1 MGKKKFSDGL
11 DSIFSDIQEETM
23 SRTYVATDAP
33 RENQEEQN
41 TRVVERRGGK
51 NFSSNMDEVIMK
63 SFVTNNENQHK
74 EEDDNS
80 NIRYSHVKKQRTPL
94 TGIDGL
100 FSRSIEYGD
109 LDNDSKKRIVLI
121 LENNKVDR
129 LKAIAKEEQLFLKDI
144 IIKSVSS
151 YIDNHDRRKNR

>member
-23 SRTYVATDAP
+23 SRTYVVENAP

-41 TRVVERRGGK
+41 IRVERKGGK

-63 SFVTNNENQHK
+63 SFVTNNENQYK

-109 LDNDSKKRIVLI
+109 LDNDTKKRIVLI

-151 YIDNHDRRKNR
+151 YINNHDRRKNR